1 MYQNDTNGLCTQWTR
16 DHSVPRLNVGGST
29 VSNAGVRAPRLLPAP
44 DPNPPYDA
52 PDVAWTRRPR
62 EAPGQGVLALEFL
75 LPSGVPAQPAIL
87 GSADWGAAPAALDQP
102 EAERWSRMLAQG
114 IAEALSGSRPVAQ
127 LRFWVTRNV
136 HRRLLTATR
145 LSQGSAGYAVPTVHV
160 HVASPHAVE
169 AVATLRGV
177 GHAHAMAFRLE
188 ARHGAW
194 LCTAFDVGILP
205 RPR

>member
-1 MYQNDTNGLCTQWTR
+1 M
-16 DHSVPRLNVGGST
+16 SSNVL
-29 VSNAGVRAPRLLPAP
+29 VRVPRLLPAP

-52 PDVAWTRRPR
+52 PDVVWTRRPG

-75 LPSGVPAQPAIL
+75 LPSGVPAQPAMV
-87 GSADWGAAPAALDQP
+87 GSNAWREAPATPGRP
-102 EAERWSRMLAQG
+102 EAQRWSRMLAQG
-114 IAEALSGSRPVAQ
+114 IAEALSGTRPVSQ
-127 LRFWVTRNV
+127 LRFWVSRNV

-145 LSQGSAGYAVPTVHV
+145 LSQGNAGYAVPTVHV
-160 HVASPHAVE
+160 FFASPNAVE

-188 ARHGAW
+188 TRNGAW
-194 LCTAFDVGILP
+194 LCTALDIGILP